1 MIAALVRPAL
11 AAFFPPLGD
20 LPGAEN
26 GIRAYT
32 DRFLEETS
40 WMMWLGIVGS
50 ALLYQVC
57 PLLTLYLPVPAVL
70 LGDARRGQHAA
81 VQRAR
86 QVEPEGG
93 LGVPVRRHPEAQAN
107 QQSNT
112 DLRVP
117 ESFTITD
124 PEGVEPAR
132 ATGRRFRRAG
142 RRARVHFLHAAA
154 PHA

>member
-70 LGDARRGQHAA
+70 LGDARRGQHVNAMADSSVYLVRQAA
-81 VQRAR
+81 FLLKMVSGLHWAAL
-86 QVEPEGG
+86 PEVREALG
-93 LGVPVRRHPEAQAN
+93 LGAYPA
-107 QQSNT
+107 
-112 DLRVP
+112 
-117 ESFTITD
+117 D
-124 PEGVEPAR
+124 PDSWRTA
-132 ATGRRFRRAG
+132 
-142 RRARVHFLHAAA
+142 
-154 PHA
+154 